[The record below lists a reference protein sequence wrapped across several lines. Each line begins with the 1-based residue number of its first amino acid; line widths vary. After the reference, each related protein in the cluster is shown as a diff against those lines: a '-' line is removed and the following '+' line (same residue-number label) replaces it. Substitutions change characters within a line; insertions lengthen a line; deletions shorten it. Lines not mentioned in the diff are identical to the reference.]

1 MQQLEGLQLEA
12 RRLHLMGSCFGVG
25 SLGLWGFVLQEG
37 LGWGWRGLAG
47 SLLLASVGI
56 GFRRR
61 LGIVCDGKGRAW
73 DGSSWNIGQME
84 AVVAHAKKV

>member
-37 LGWGWRGLAG
+37 FRMGLAG
-47 SLLLASVGI
+47 ACRQLASGL
-56 GFRRR
+56 GGHR
-61 LGIVCDGKGRAW
+61 LSEASW
-73 DGSSWNIGQME
+73 DSL
-84 AVVAHAKKV
+84 